1 MAVIEGLL
9 SVLGIL
15 GFLAFIGF
23 GSHWIAEKLF
33 GVRIIGKGSYAA
45 RQALAIER
53 SESSLFDSYSILRP
67 EVIEEATARCKRK
80 LFAPTKSNI
89 LNEVRKIEK
98 ERNLIPFTVQDSNS
112 FFQSIIDEEDR
123 KTKKF
128 LDSINEITKR
138 RLVAKK

>member
-1 MAVIEGLL
+1 MAVIEGFL
-9 SVLGIL
+9 SVLGII
-15 GFLAFIGF
+15 GFLAFIVF

-45 RQALAIER
+45 SQALAIER

-67 EVIEEATARCKRK
+67 EVIEEATVRCKRK

-98 ERNLIPFTVQDSNS
+98 ERNLIPFTIQDSNS
-112 FFQSIIDEEDR
+112 FFQSIISEEDR
-123 KTKKF
+123 KTKEF

-138 RLVAKK
+138 RPAAKK